1 MAIVPS
7 DTPTT
12 HSVPATPLP
21 VATERTARC
30 TNCGAAVRGRYCS
43 DCGQSTEYH
52 LHSFWDVLR
61 EAAEVVTH
69 ADSRLWR
76 TLWSLVFRPGFLSQQ
91 FLAGRR
97 ASYLSPFRLY
107 LVLSIVFF
115 LIASETGPLAHRAD
129 RTSAAAPRA
138 APAAA
143 ELCRMQVST
152 VPGPEWI
159 REQFSSA
166 CLRSQADQ
174 GRAITQSFIHNLGR
188 AMFIFLPL
196 LAAAMRLMYWRPKR
210 SYVTHLVLLIHNHAF
225 AFLLMSALLTTLYW
239 IHSGLL
245 TALLIGVAM
254 CYLIYY
260 LYRSIARVYAESW
273 SRTLVKFAVLSLAYV
288 VCAACT
294 VFLAGLYSA
303 ETV

>member
-1 MAIVPS
+1 MKRPA
-7 DTPTT
+7 T

-52 LHSFWDVLR
+52 LHSFWDILR

-225 AFLLMSALLTTLYW
+225 AFLLMSALLATLYS

-273 SRTLVKFAVLSLAYV
+273 SRTLLKFAVLSLAYV

>member
-1 MAIVPS
+1 VKRPA
-7 DTPTT
+7 T

-52 LHSFWDVLR
+52 LHSFWDILR

-225 AFLLMSALLTTLYW
+225 AFLLMSALLATLYS

-273 SRTLVKFAVLSLAYV
+273 SRTLLKFATLSLAYV

>member
-1 MAIVPS
+1 MAIVPP

-12 HSVPATPLP
+12 RLVPASPPP

-30 TNCGAAVRGRYCS
+30 TNCGAPAQGKYCS
-43 DCGQSTEYH
+43 ECGQSTEYQ
-52 LHSFWDVLR
+52 LHSFWDILG
-61 EAAEVVTH
+61 EATEVVTH

-76 TLWSLVFRPGFLSQQ
+76 TLWPLVFRPGFLSQQ

-107 LVLSIVFF
+107 IVLSIVFF
-115 LIASETGPLAHRAD
+115 LIASVTGPLAHRAD
-129 RTSAAAPRA
+129 TIPAAAPRA

-159 REQFSSA
+159 REQFAGA
-166 CLRSQADQ
+166 CIRSQADQ
-174 GRAITQSFIHNLGR
+174 GRALTQSFIHNLGR

-196 LAAAMRLMYWRPKR
+196 LAAAMQLMYRRPKR
-210 SYVTHLVLLIHNHAF
+210 SYVTHLILLIHNHAL
-225 AFLLMSALLTTLYW
+225 AFLLMSALLTTLHW
-239 IHSGLL
+239 IQSGLL
-245 TALLIGVAM
+245 TALLTGVAI

-260 LYRSIARVYAESW
+260 LYRSMARVYAESW
-273 SRTLVKFAVLSLAYV
+273 WRTLLKFSTLSMAYA

>member
-1 MAIVPS
+1 
-7 DTPTT
+7 
-12 HSVPATPLP
+12 
-21 VATERTARC
+21 
-30 TNCGAAVRGRYCS
+30 
-43 DCGQSTEYH
+43 
-52 LHSFWDVLR
+52 
-61 EAAEVVTH
+61 
-69 ADSRLWR
+69 
-76 TLWSLVFRPGFLSQQ
+76 
-91 FLAGRR
+91 
-97 ASYLSPFRLY
+97 
-107 LVLSIVFF
+107 
-115 LIASETGPLAHRAD
+115 
-129 RTSAAAPRA
+129 
-138 APAAA
+138 
-143 ELCRMQVST
+143 MQVST

-225 AFLLMSALLTTLYW
+225 AFLLMSALLATLYW

-260 LYRSIARVYAESW
+260 LYRSITRVYAESW
-273 SRTLVKFAVLSLAYV
+273 SRTLLKFAVLSLAYV